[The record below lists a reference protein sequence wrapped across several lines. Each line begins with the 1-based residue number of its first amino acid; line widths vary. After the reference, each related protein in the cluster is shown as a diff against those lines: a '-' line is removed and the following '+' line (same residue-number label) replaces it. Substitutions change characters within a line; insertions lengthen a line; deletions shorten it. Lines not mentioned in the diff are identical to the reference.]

1 MKEKVSENT
10 KAEYIDARANTI
22 QYGREIQ
29 IQKEQDKFREDHML
43 KDLTTRSIIL
53 FCNRYMTY
61 RTGLLGPKRI
71 QTCMNERV
79 KEALQASPKGRS

>member
-1 MKEKVSENT
+1 MAVMRTMLKQMKT
-10 KAEYIDARANTI
+10 NTI
-22 QYGREIQ
+22 EGREIQ
-29 IQKEQDKFREDHML
+29 IQKEQDKFREDHVL

-71 QTCMNERV
+71 QTCMEERV
-79 KEALQASPKGRS
+79 KEALQASPKGRK